1 MVKIYF
7 YKSHLKEFN
16 QISANFQDY
25 SNIQINSSYYGINL
39 IETKLDTNSRISQNS
54 INLFIKYLNNNCGF
68 KIMY

>member
-16 QISANFQDY
+16 QISTNFQDY
-25 SNIQINSSYYGINL
+25 SNIQINSSNYGVNL
-39 IETKLDTNSRISQNS
+39 IETKLDTDSRISQNS
-54 INLFIKYLNNNCGF
+54 INLFIKYLKNNCGF

>member
-25 SNIQINSSYYGINL
+25 SNIQINSSNYGVNL
-39 IETKLDTNSRISQNS
+39 IEAKLDTDIKINQNS
-54 INLFIKYLNNNCGF
+54 INLFIKYLKNNCGF
-68 KIMY
+68 IIMY

>member
-16 QISANFQDY
+16 EVSANFQDH

-39 IETKLDTNSRISQNS
+39 IETKLDTDSKISQNS
-54 INLFIKYLNNNCGF
+54 INLFIKYLKNNCGF
-68 KIMY
+68 VIMY